1 MNDYMKLHD
10 LYHSGIKGMK
20 WGIRRFQNEDG
31 SLTEAGKARYGVG
44 QTGEMTKEGRKQ
56 YLKDKS
62 DPSSL
67 LKEDIGST
75 VSTVVGGVRG
85 ATNAA
90 REIPIKKGGTVRKT
104 YPELS
109 DQELQKRVNRI
120 SLEQRY
126 SDLVGDT
133 KYVKTGSEKA
143 MEILQTIGAVV
154 GIAAGL
160 STAALKVAEHFG
172 GKKKKG

>member
-44 QTGEMTKEGRKQ
+44 QNGDMTKEGRKQ
-56 YLKDKS
+56 FLKDKA
-62 DPSSL
+62 DPSAL
-67 LKEDIGST
+67 LREDIGST
-75 VSTVVGGVRG
+75 VSTVAGGVRG
-85 ATNAA
+85 ATTAA
-90 REIPIKKGGTVRKT
+90 RELPVKKGGTVRKT

-126 SDLVGDT
+126 SDLIGDT

-160 STAALKVAEHFG
+160 STAALKVAEHFS
-172 GKKKKG
+172 GKKKG